1 MTREVILHRLVR
13 LILVVVILSLAPA
26 AYASPPDQSWIPG
39 LYDNADFD
47 DIVLLITSN
56 PLVRRNRAWSGRCA
70 RWLPSSVSLRRWP
83 PSRGHSFLCHL
94 FSVALPRSPRS
105 SCPCVGLVVASTAPK
120 SDRRHHRDRRGFRP
134 PAGAIVV
141 VTDVEGHVMRRW
153 HRKNLI
159 LGALLVLATAAVT
172 LGVSGLFGWLGW

>member
-1 MTREVILHRLVR
+1 M
-13 LILVVVILSLAPA
+13 
-26 AYASPPDQSWIPG
+26 
-39 LYDNADFD
+39 
-47 DIVLLITSN
+47 LLITSN
-56 PLVRRNRAWSGRCA
+56 LGATQPSMVWSVRPVASVIGLLYADGHRAA
-70 RWLPSSVSLRRWP
+70 ATLSSVICSQ
-83 PSRGHSFLCHL
+83 S
-94 FSVALPRSPRS
+94 RSPARLDR
-105 SCPCVGLVVASTAPK
+105 PVRCVGLVVASTAPK

-172 LGVSGLFGWLGW
+172 LGVFGLFGWLGW